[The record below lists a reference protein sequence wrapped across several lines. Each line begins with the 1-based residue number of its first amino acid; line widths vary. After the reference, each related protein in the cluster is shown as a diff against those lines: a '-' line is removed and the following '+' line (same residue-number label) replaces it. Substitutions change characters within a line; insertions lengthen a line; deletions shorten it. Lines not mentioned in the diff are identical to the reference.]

1 MIALYDHI
9 QQLRAELSA
18 NPCPAERAHIAAEL
32 DRAEAQHRAE
42 RAAFEASFWEFEPPD

>member
-18 NPCPAERAHIAAEL
+18 NPCETERAQIAVELAAAE
-32 DRAEAQHRAE
+32 AEHALEQT
-42 RAAFEASFWEFEPPD
+42 AFVASFEDG

>member
-18 NPCPAERAHIAAEL
+18 NPCPLERAQIAVEL
-32 DRAEAQHRAE
+32 ASAEAAHAQEA
-42 RAAFEASFWEFEPPD
+42 AAFEASIDSA